1 MSMVIPSTATT
12 ADVVGDSRQLLV
24 VTVPTW
30 NSTTGL
36 LQRFDRERTGDAW
49 RKAGMP
55 IAISIGRTGLAWG
68 SGLHAVPQ
76 STEGGIKKEGDGR
89 SPAGIFSLMN
99 AFGYAAANTMTALK
113 IPYEHCTES
122 LRCVDDAVSPDYNRI
137 LQEPKGGAPWKSAE
151 LMKRDDE
158 QYRLGVVV
166 AHNQSPRVAGAG
178 SCIFLHIWKEPGAPT
193 SGCTAMAS
201 GDIETVVRWLD
212 ATKQPRLVQWTAGE
226 SASLDR
232 LWKLALPG
240 K

>member
-68 SGLHAVPQ
+68 TGRLMVPAKTDGGL
-76 STEGGIKKEGDGR
+76 KKEGDGR

-99 AFGYAAANTMTALK
+99 AFGYAATNTMRGLK
-113 IPYEHCTES
+113 IAYEQSTES
-122 LRCVDDAVSPDYNRI
+122 LRCVDDAASADYNRI
-137 LQEPKGGAPWKSAE
+137 LPEPKGGAPWKSAE
-151 LMKRDDE
+151 LMKRDDDL
-158 QYRLGVVV
+158 YRLGVVV
-166 AHNQSPRVAGAG
+166 AHNQSPRLAGGG
-178 SCIFLHIWKEPGAPT
+178 SCIFLHIWKEPGETT

-201 GDIETVVRWLD
+201 DDIETVVRWLD
-212 ATKQPRLVQWTAGE
+212 ATKQPRLVQWPATERADL
-226 SASLDR
+226 AKAWRLD
-232 LWKLALPG
+232 LQVK
-240 K
+240 